1 MRWPRLPAREF
12 REATMDEQ
20 RRKFLLGAGLAG
32 TAVATGLAPPAP
44 TEAQAQTLPAAA
56 PAKTASA
63 SEPEPYLTLTAN
75 EAAFFSAAADTIIP
89 ADELSPSGTQCG
101 VVTFID
107 RQLAGAW
114 GGGAKMYRSGPFRP
128 AKPEYGYQLQLTPQ
142 EREEALKTLEQGKAE
157 LVGFNGKQFF
167 EALLRLNMEG
177 FFSDPIH
184 GGNRDKVSWKMIGF
198 PGLPATYRN
207 VITQYR
213 NKTYKQAPQS
223 IADFS

>member
-1 MRWPRLPAREF
+1 
-12 REATMDEQ
+12 MDEQ

-32 TAVATGLAPPAP
+32 TAVATGLAPPVR
-44 TEAQAQTLPAAA
+44 TEAQAQTVPAAA

-128 AKPEYGYQLQLTPQ
+128 AKPGYGYQLQLTPREFFAAGIVAVNEWTQ
-142 EREEALKTLEQGKAE
+142 KTKGMDFDRLSPKEREEALKTLEQGKPDH
-157 LVGFNGKQFF
+157 VGFNGKQHF
-167 EALLRLNMEG
+167 EALLTMNM
-177 FFSDPIH
+177 
-184 GGNRDKVSWKMIGF
+184 
-198 PGLPATYRN
+198 
-207 VITQYR
+207 
-213 NKTYKQAPQS
+213 
-223 IADFS
+223 